1 MQLCREGKEKEQL
14 HSGPRQPLYQ
24 LQRPARRAPALGDQ
38 HLPCLPWRLGPGS
51 GVAQKRAAV
60 ELKPSS
66 RWAVGGGAGCHPA
79 ACGAENC
86 CCLFSFF
93 ERKLLLDT
101 GKNASSKPNLF
112 FFDTSSKPNLV
123 MGWIGKFSVHAERE
137 GRPVSFPSKSS
148 MGQAGLNA
156 RRRDKQRKL
165 AKT

>member
-1 MQLCREGKEKEQL
+1 MQGGQREREL
-14 HSGPRQPLYQ
+14 L
-24 LQRPARRAPALGDQ
+24 
-38 HLPCLPWRLGPGS
+38 LPFLFLF
-51 GVAQKRAAV
+51 
-60 ELKPSS
+60 
-66 RWAVGGGAGCHPA
+66 
-79 ACGAENC
+79 
-86 CCLFSFF
+86 FSFF

-101 GKNASSKPNLF
+101 GKNASSKPNLFF

-165 AKT
+165 AKS